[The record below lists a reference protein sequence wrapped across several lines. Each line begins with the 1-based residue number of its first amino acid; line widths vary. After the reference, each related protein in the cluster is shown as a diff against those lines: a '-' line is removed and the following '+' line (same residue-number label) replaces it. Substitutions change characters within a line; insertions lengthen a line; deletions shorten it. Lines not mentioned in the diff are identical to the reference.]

1 MSAEGF
7 KIMLVDDHAV
17 VREGYRALLQ
27 KQRGLT
33 VVAEAADGA
42 ESYRLYKSARPDL
55 VIMDLSMSGIGGI
68 EAIKRIRQWDSDARI
83 LVFTMHLSAV
93 HARQAIR
100 AGARGYVTKS
110 SPPEVLLAAVSD
122 ILQGRIAF
130 SPDIDHELAQDWAQE
145 WANGGASPFDRLTSR
160 EFEIL
165 RLLLM
170 GKSTEQ
176 VAETLHVSPKT
187 VANSR
192 YQIRDKLGVHSDIEL
207 VRLALRQGLLDGDE
221 PS

>member
-1 MSAEGF
+1 MTAEGWS
-7 KIMLVDDHAV
+7 IMLVDDHAI
-17 VREGYRALLQ
+17 VREGYRALLG

-33 VVAEAADGA
+33 IVAEAVDGA
-42 ESYRLYKSARPDL
+42 EAYRLYKRGRPDL

-68 EAIKRIRQWDSDARI
+68 EAIERIRQWDPDARI

-110 SPPEVLLAAVSD
+110 SPPDVLLAAVSE
-122 ILQGRIAF
+122 ILRGRIAF
-130 SPDIDHELAQDWAQE
+130 SPDIDHLLAQE
-145 WANGGASPFDRLTSR
+145 WAGDGASVVDRLTSR

-170 GKSTEQ
+170 GRSTEQ
-176 VAETLHVSPKT
+176 IAETLHVSPKT
-187 VANSR
+187 VANTR
-192 YQIRDKLGVHSDIEL
+192 YQIRGKLGVHSDIDL
-207 VRLALRQGLLDGDE
+207 VRLALSQGLLEGE
-221 PS
+221 ESG

>member
-1 MSAEGF
+1 MIAEGWT
-7 KIMLVDDHAV
+7 IMLVDDHAI
-17 VREGYRALLQ
+17 VREGYRALLG

-33 VVAEAADGA
+33 IVAEAADGA
-42 ESYRLYKSARPDL
+42 EAYRLYKSARPDL
-55 VIMDLSMSGIGGI
+55 VIMDLSMSGIGGV
-68 EAIKRIRQWDSDARI
+68 EAIRRIRQWDPDARI
-83 LVFTMHLSAV
+83 LVFTMHLGAI

-110 SPPEVLLAAVSD
+110 SPPEVLLAAVFEV
-122 ILQGRIAF
+122 LRGRIAF
-130 SPDIDHELAQDWAQE
+130 SPDIDHLLAQDWAAE
-145 WANGGASPFDRLTSR
+145 GASAVDRLTAR

-187 VANSR
+187 VANTR
-192 YQIRDKLGVHSDIEL
+192 YQIRGKLGVHSDIEL
-207 VRLALRQGLLDGDE
+207 VRLALRQGLLEGEE
-221 PS
+221 PG

>member
-1 MSAEGF
+1 MNGGDVA
-7 KIMLVDDHAV
+7 ILLVDDHAI

-27 KQRGLT
+27 KQRGLS

-42 ESYRLYKSARPDL
+42 EAYRLYKSARPDL
-55 VIMDLSMSGIGGI
+55 VIMDLSMSGVGGV
-68 EAIKRIRQWDSDARI
+68 EAIKRIRQWDPDARI

-110 SPPEVLLAAVSD
+110 SSPDVLLAAVHD
-122 ILQGRIAF
+122 VLKGRIAF
-130 SPDIDHELAQDWAQE
+130 SPDIDHELAQDWAAERQN
-145 WANGGASPFDRLTSR
+145 ALDSLTPR

-170 GKSTEQ
+170 GKETGEI
-176 VAETLHVSPKT
+176 AEVLHVSAKT
-187 VANSR
+187 IANTR
-192 YQIRDKLGVHSDIEL
+192 YQIRSKLGVHSDIEL
-207 VRLALRQGLLDGDE
+207 VRLALRQGLLEDE
-221 PS
+221 GAGAKD